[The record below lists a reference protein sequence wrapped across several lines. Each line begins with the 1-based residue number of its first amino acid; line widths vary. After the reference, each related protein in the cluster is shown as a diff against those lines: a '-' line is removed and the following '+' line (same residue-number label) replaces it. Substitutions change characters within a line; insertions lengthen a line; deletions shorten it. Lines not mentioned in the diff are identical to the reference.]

1 MVFITKQ
8 LCTLITQFYKIPY
21 NLFIVIFVFLKT
33 FFSVSN
39 HNFFAKLPVFS
50 ISNEREIAW
59 IVQGKN
65 ISLQTFLL
73 CQIFGCFY
81 GVFRQSVQI
90 VFVCNMQF
98 VSIGFRQY
106 IFVELQRQNR

>member
-8 LCTLITQFYKIPY
+8 LWTLIAQSYKIPY
-21 NLFIVIFVFLKT
+21 NLLIVVIVVLKT
-33 FFSVSN
+33 FFPVSN

-50 ISNEREIAW
+50 ISNERAIAW

-65 ISLQTFLL
+65 ISLQTFLR
-73 CQIFGCFY
+73 CQIFRGFY